1 MARIDIAA
9 HGEHR
14 RDAAQLVEYLRAPDI
29 AGMNDRGAAA
39 QRRHRLR
46 PQHSMGV
53 GDDADVLH
61 GGFSPAVVAGPV
73 PAHLSYACTRYV
85 GWAKALFAPCP
96 RGRDVPH
103 HVGTAERRP
112 SQIRNASAAFAHPTD
127 LFRYACTSRRRPS
140 TGPKRSK
147 SATAALSSCA
157 LALPRIGAVRSR
169 ALAATS
175 SALMGLPGVPRTS

>member
-1 MARIDIAA
+1 MGSTITTTTMTSGRTAPCSSTSAIPNGSVILRRSPSNWCPRTTSATPKRAA
-9 HGEHR
+9 IR
-14 RDAAQLVEYLRAPDI
+14 SDAARVHHCAPKPT
-29 AGMNDRGAAA
+29 RT
-39 QRRHRLR
+39 
-46 PQHSMGV
+46 
-53 GDDADVLH
+53 
-61 GGFSPAVVAGPV
+61 
-73 PAHLSYACTRYV
+73 YACTSRRRYV

-157 LALPRIGAVRSR
+157 LALPRMGAVRSS